1 MSYQLGVIGEGL
13 WAGILTGWEKDM
25 GRWKR
30 SGHVYLC
37 REYCACSHGRLGLML
52 DKWLGLEMSAEM
64 GLGLWP
70 PTFLRTCCSLAE
82 WAFTCLRRE
91 LGSV

>member
-1 MSYQLGVIGEGL
+1 MGWY
-13 WAGILTGWEKDM
+13 TGWEEDT
-25 GRWKR
+25 GRGKSSDIFKCVGGGVR
-30 SGHVYLC
+30 TAG
-37 REYCACSHGRLGLML
+37 GTLGLMP
-52 DKWLGLEMSAEM
+52 DKWLGLEMSAEI
-64 GLGLWP
+64 GLDLWP

>member
-1 MSYQLGVIGEGL
+1 
-13 WAGILTGWEKDM
+13 M
-25 GRWKR
+25 GMYMF
-30 SGHVYLC
+30 VEC
-37 REYCACSHGRLGLML
+37 CAHRHGRLGLMP
-52 DKWLGLEMSAEM
+52 DKWLGLEVSAEM